1 MVPLMD
7 GTLDEGNIDFAR
19 TLTETCATRSG
30 KKGTSSKTS
39 YVLPYSM
46 NIDGI
51 NDTRKLYELINN
63 LDMLAETHGIKKLQL
78 ASLGYID
85 GIKKLQLAS
94 LGYID
99 INYLEKC
106 AEYITRGTDR
116 TIEILVTEPRDN
128 EKRNPRARKL
138 TLRKKQV
145 EPVDKII
152 IKAEG
157 KDYAEILRTIK
168 SQVKPEE
175 IGAQVKSIKKT
186 SRGDVLLPK

>member
-1 MVPLMD
+1 MLK
-7 GTLDEGNIDFAR
+7 T
-19 TLTETCATRSG
+19 T
-30 KKGTSSKTS
+30 SKTS

-63 LDMLAETHGIKKLQL
+63 LDMLAETH
-78 ASLGYID
+78 

-186 SRGDVLLPK
+186 SRGDVLLEVGGG